1 MRTLTFVIMSFV
13 CSLATAEVKLDQI
26 IKSKWI
32 EVRSP
37 HFIVITD
44 ANEGIGKALV
54 QDLESFR
61 TFLSYMLKQSLI
73 DNGPPLEVLA
83 LKNKENF
90 KALGLPDNLVG
101 VFLKQKRQDIAIA
114 NIADYTI
121 RKNDI
126 DPGHHTLLH
135 EYVHY
140 ATRNIVTSLYYPLW
154 YSEGEA
160 EYYGTFKFENA
171 HTVSVGSMALIGQR
185 LNDISRDLN
194 SHKGVDVED
203 LFKTV
208 DIQRNR
214 RAGELSEVEKR
225 KTKKDVLKFY
235 ARAMISFHYL
245 LSSHET
251 VSKLNAYL
259 KLINQGKSPDFAMA
273 AVFHTSWDE
282 LNNSVNKYAK
292 ARTINMWKF
301 KVGENGFELPNIKSQ
316 VTTLTPSHIITE
328 IVPVIV
334 KMGYYQN
341 EENERLMEYAD
352 SHGEKNVNLALAKID
367 WHLRSQK
374 DVADAIAD
382 AKAHFPDDT
391 NVQTMEAN
399 EKMTRVAMMLA
410 VGHPSAARELND
422 VRSAL
427 RKIIKADNF
436 NKDAYY
442 ALGSLYSQIDEDSP
456 RLLKEAS
463 VALESSKLLL
473 DISARKS
480 ILSKEMRIATL
491 RQEPEKLLQLKYQM
505 ATISDSEWISHGY
518 GRFVQEMLELRAL
531 GQTRGTATED
541 SIHYSDGSHYQG
553 GILDQ
558 LPHGHGTLTTYYGAN
573 LSGDFQAGRITGIAA
588 FNASNGYHYQGELKD
603 SIISGKGEL
612 RFPPESKLLRESGG
626 FLMGQ
631 EHGHQRQ
638 EFSNGT
644 IMEGNYR
651 VGKPHGL
658 ITITTSSGKQIQ
670 REYYIGKMRF
680 DVDEQLRFAG
690 RADEEFLP
698 NGKGA
703 CYLKETDS
711 VFPCHFSHGKI
722 KPLIATPG
730 PQGSVSQ

>member
-1 MRTLTFVIMSFV
+1 MRTFTLVILSFV
-13 CSLATAEVKLDQI
+13 CSFAAAEVKLDQI

-37 HFIVITD
+37 HFTVITD
-44 ANEGIGKALV
+44 ANEGTGKALV

-61 TFLSYMLKQSLI
+61 TFLSYMLKQTLI
-73 DNGPPLEVLA
+73 NNGPPLEILA
-83 LKNKENF
+83 LKKAANF
-90 KALGLPDNLVG
+90 KALDLPDNWGG
-101 VFLKQKRQDIAIA
+101 VFIKQKRQDIAIA

-121 RKNDI
+121 RKNDL
-126 DPGHHTLLH
+126 DYGRHTLLH

-140 ATRNIVTSLYYPLW
+140 ATRNLVTSLSYPLW

-171 HTVSVGSMALIGQR
+171 RTVSVGSMALIGYR
-185 LNDISRDLN
+185 LNDISYDLN
-194 SHKGVDVED
+194 SHEGVDVED

-208 DIQRNR
+208 DIQRNWR
-214 RAGELSEVEKR
+214 SDELSGFEKR
-225 KTKKDVLKFY
+225 KSKKDAAEFY
-235 ARAMISFHYL
+235 ARATISFHYL

-251 VSKLNAYL
+251 VRKLNAYL
-259 KLINQGKSPDFAMA
+259 KLINQGKSPDVALA
-273 AVFHTSWDE
+273 GAFHTSWDE
-282 LNNSVNKYAK
+282 LNDSVNKYAK

-301 KVGENGFELPNIKSQ
+301 KVGENGFEFPTIKSR
-316 VTTLTPSHIITE
+316 VTTVTPSHIITE
-328 IVPVIV
+328 FMSVILH
-334 KMGYYQN
+334 MGIYQN
-341 EENERLMEYAD
+341 EEIEELMEYAD
-352 SHGEKNVNLALAKID
+352 SHGEKNVKLALTKID
-367 WHLRSQK
+367 WHLRSKK
-374 DVADAIAD
+374 DVAEAIAD

-410 VGHPSAARELND
+410 VGHPSAAQELDD

-427 RKIIKADNF
+427 RKIIRADNF
-436 NKDAYY
+436 NREAYY

-456 RLLKEAS
+456 QLLKEAS
-463 VALESSKLLL
+463 VALASSKLLL
-473 DISARKS
+473 DKSARNS

-505 ATISDSEWISHGY
+505 ATISDGEWISHGY

-541 SIHYSDGSHYQG
+541 SIQYSDGSHYQG

-573 LSGDFQAGRITGIAA
+573 LSGDFQAGRITGIAE
-588 FNASNGYHYQGELKD
+588 FNASNGYHYQGELID
-603 SIISGKGEL
+603 GIISGRGEL
-612 RFPPESKLLRESGG
+612 RFPPESKLLRESGE

-638 EFSNGT
+638 ELSNGT
-644 IMEGNYR
+644 VMEGNYR
-651 VGKPHGL
+651 VGVRHGMF
-658 ITITTSSGKQIQ
+658 TISTSSGKQIQ
-670 REYYIGKMRF
+670 REYYLGKMRF
-680 DVDEQLRFAG
+680 DIDEQLRFAG
-690 RADEEFLP
+690 TADEDFLP

-703 CYLKETDS
+703 CYSKTTDS
-711 VFPCHFSHGKI
+711 VFPCRFSHGKI

-730 PQGSVSQ
+730 LQVSVSQ